1 MHSTGI
7 IGAFKGAASG
17 FSFLR
22 LDPLAWIIR
31 FVAVAG
37 VILIAKKA
45 GFEFTWAN
53 SAVIMT
59 LGLAALCGEFYFSG
73 EVVRSW
79 YERSLTSVVAFA
91 LLWTCAFGYSVNQ
104 WLGAA
109 SDGQFE
115 KAGIQKAAFVR
126 TQDAAAS
133 EEELKADVK
142 RIQDRLK
149 MAPTRTPEAARA
161 AQDNAKA
168 HRWWKYTEEC
178 KSTKGPQTREFCSNY
193 ASAVADESLATEAL
207 KLREELKVK
216 QAELHAVREERK
228 DAPVAV
234 SGERTDLRFFTK
246 YAGMSQESA
255 MDVQALGTIIFIS
268 FVMSGL
274 GMLTEAKEHR
284 GKPRKPWGIVAW
296 FRRLFYGGPIAEAET
311 KWAASGP
318 EPAPTQIT
326 KLKSSVRDAYERHCR
341 TFNTGAIPRAV

>member
-1 MHSTGI
+1 MSTGI
-7 IGAFKGAASG
+7 IGAFKGAGSLI
-17 FSFLR
+17 SIPK

-53 SAVIMT
+53 SAVILT

-79 YERSLTSVVAFA
+79 YERSLTSVIAFA

-115 KAGIQKAAFVR
+115 KAGVQKAAFVR
-126 TQDAAAS
+126 TQDAAATES
-133 EEELKADVK
+133 ELQADVK

-168 HRWWKYTEEC
+168 DRWWKYTEEC

-216 QAELHAVREERK
+216 QAELHKVREERK
-228 DAPVAV
+228 DAPVTV

-246 YAGMSQESA
+246 YAGMDQESA
-255 MDVQALGTIIFIS
+255 MDLQALGTIIFIS

-296 FRRLFYGGPIAEAET
+296 FRRLFYGGPEDET

-318 EPAPTQIT
+318 EPAPTQIRV
-326 KLKSSVRDAYERHCR
+326 KLDDFFDNVNKHVKKLGGPEFKA
-341 TFNTGAIPRAV
+341 A

>member
-1 MHSTGI
+1 MSTGLA
-7 IGAFKGAASG
+7 GAFKSAATNI
-17 FSFLR
+17 R
-22 LDPLAWIIR
+22 IPKLDPLAWIIR
-31 FVAVAG
+31 FVAAAG
-37 VILIAKKA
+37 IILIAKKA

-53 SAVIMT
+53 SAVILT

-79 YERSLTSVVAFA
+79 YARSLTSVIAFA

-115 KAGIQKAAFVR
+115 KAGVQKAAFIR

-133 EEELKADVK
+133 EDELKADVK

-161 AQDNAKA
+161 AQDNAKS

-207 KLREELKVK
+207 KLREELKIK
-216 QAELHAVREERK
+216 QAELHKVRDERR
-228 DAPVAV
+228 DAPVTM
-234 SGERTDLRFFTK
+234 SEKRTDLRIYTE
-246 YAGMSQESA
+246 YAGMTEQAA
-255 MDVQALGTIIFIS
+255 MDLQAAGTIIFIS

-274 GMLTEAKEHR
+274 GMLTEAQRHR
-284 GKPRKPWGIVAW
+284 GQPRKPWGIFTWAK
-296 FRRLFYGGPIAEAET
+296 RLIWGGPAPEVTETLGRPEAH
-311 KWAASGP
+311 K
-318 EPAPTQIT
+318 PAPTQFSLDTIRQ
-326 KLKSSVRDAYERHCR
+326 KWRDAHYAPHCR
-341 TFNTGAIPRAV
+341 THGVAPA